1 MMTGMGHDGRDG
13 CRAIREAGGV
23 VIAQDELTSIVWGMP
38 GSVVAEGLAN
48 HVMGLEQ
55 IGNKI
60 SSYLKVG
67 A

>member
-1 MMTGMGHDGRDG
+1 MTAATAVVQFERPVSRD
-13 CRAIREAGGV
+13 
-23 VIAQDELTSIVWGMP
+23 AQDELTSIVWGMP